1 MLGTWNLD
9 FGICMKVQQKRS
21 IKGQVSKVTKYRV
34 NGWAFR
40 ENSEVAPTLRL
51 VVNGKNL
58 QTCKADIFREPL
70 QKVHPTGA
78 CGFSFVLKKRQAL
91 SDEDVVQVFCGKHEI
106 SQKIKSHFDEYYFFV
121 HIPKTAGSSF
131 RNMLYKQ
138 FEQTTIYPNLNDI
151 ISNGGSYF
159 SLKDASE
166 QITSQARPFQLLM
179 GHYPFHTG
187 RLLPKKPTYIVFL
200 RDPVKRAVSHL
211 YHLKRVGKEEFREA
225 PIDEIMKAARWQINN
240 LQVRYMSGR
249 NFRPGKLYLN
259 DDAGK
264 KALAKAKESID
275 KCDFVGLTEEFKGS
289 VKLLEKMFDWNLGKK
304 LKKNVAPRRHR
315 KVPKDLYEEIK
326 ALNEL
331 DIELYEY
338 AKKRHRE
345 LYHQHY
351 S

>member
-1 MLGTWNLD
+1 MQT
-9 FGICMKVQQKRS
+9 KQQQKRS
-21 IKGQVSKVTKYRV
+21 IKGRVNKVTKHRV
-34 NGWAFR
+34 HGWAFR
-40 ENSEVAPTLRL
+40 ENSEVEPTLRL

-58 QTCKADIFREPL
+58 QTCKADIFRESL
-70 QKVHPTGA
+70 KKIHPTGA
-78 CGFSFVLKKRQAL
+78 CGFSFHLKKHQAL
-91 SDEDVVQVFCGKHEI
+91 TDQDTVQVFCGKCEI
-106 SQKIKSHFDEYYFFV
+106 PRKAEVHFGQYYFFI

-138 FEQTTIYPNLNDI
+138 FDQEAIYPNLNDI
-151 ISNGGSYF
+151 ISNGGSYPP
-159 SLKDASE
+159 LKDTSE
-166 QITSQARPFQLLM
+166 LVTSGTHPFQLLM

-187 RLLPKKPTYIVFL
+187 RLLPQKPKYIVFL

-211 YHLKRVGKEEFREA
+211 YHLKRVGKEEFRTA
-225 PIDEIMKAARWQINN
+225 PIDEIMEAARWQINN

-275 KCDFVGLTEEFKGS
+275 KCDFVGLTEEFNGS
-289 VKLLEKMFDWNLGKK
+289 IKLLEKMFDWNLGKK

-345 LYHQHY
+345 LYRQY
-351 S
+351 Y